1 MSKFKKTTFYNPSLN
16 FTFFDE
22 KMSVTKS
29 NNISATRTVKM
40 TTTPK
45 NKDVK
50 LLFKMGVPKLQ
61 RRSKS
66 IKQIIKADRR
76 YYARQTVYDG
86 ILDNVHIEGNS
97 EIYEYMQNCN
107 IQGKKVP
114 LNVYQ

>member
-1 MSKFKKTTFYNPSLN
+1 
-16 FTFFDE
+16 
-22 KMSVTKS
+22 MSVTKS

-66 IKQIIKADRR
+66 IKQIIKLKKSLATR
-76 YYARQTVYDG
+76 
-86 ILDNVHIEGNS
+86 NF
-97 EIYEYMQNCN
+97 YESSFASLSL
-107 IQGKKVP
+107 KKHASSATRVLP
-114 LNVYQ
+114 LKCRTIKLTWTKSVKKLGTYL

>member
-1 MSKFKKTTFYNPSLN
+1 MADKWATIDDIKQLVSYL
-16 FTFFDE
+16 
-22 KMSVTKS
+22 KS
-29 NNISATRTVKM
+29 NCYKKGEFSITANSDLNMDNEIIH
-40 TTTPK
+40 
-45 NKDVK
+45 
-50 LLFKMGVPKLQ
+50 GVL
-61 RRSKS
+61 SDGS

-76 YYARQTVYDG
+76 YYARSTVYDG

>member
-1 MSKFKKTTFYNPSLN
+1 MADKWATIDDIKQLVSYL
-16 FTFFDE
+16 
-22 KMSVTKS
+22 KS
-29 NNISATRTVKM
+29 NCYKKGEFSITANSDLNMDNEIIH
-40 TTTPK
+40 
-45 NKDVK
+45 
-50 LLFKMGVPKLQ
+50 GVL
-61 RRSKS
+61 SDGS

-76 YYARQTVYDG
+76 YYARPTVYDG